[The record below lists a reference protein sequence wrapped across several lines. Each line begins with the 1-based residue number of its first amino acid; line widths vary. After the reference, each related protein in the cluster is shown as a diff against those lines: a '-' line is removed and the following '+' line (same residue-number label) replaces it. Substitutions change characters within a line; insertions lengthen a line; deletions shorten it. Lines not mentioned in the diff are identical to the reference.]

1 MDGKIDW
8 ALYTQLL
15 DLCDFEVVDVLGDPK
30 RKERRLT
37 VVPRV
42 VVGIC
47 PHCDAV
53 CGQRHECHE
62 WEVKDLPLGSVATT
76 LIVRYWQFQCVD
88 CGKFFT
94 PHYQGIAVGAH
105 ATERLLERMAE
116 MIRFSDIRNTA
127 EFFGVAE
134 KTLENWYYALLE
146 RRQQARTAEAQPVR
160 SLGIDELSLK
170 KSTANSAAS

>member
-1 MDGKIDW
+1 MDGKMDW

-15 DLCDFEVVDVLGDPK
+15 GLCDFEVVDVLEDRSG
-30 RKERRLT
+30 KERRLT
-37 VVPRV
+37 LVPRV
-42 VVGIC
+42 IVGIC

-53 CGQRHECHE
+53 CQQRHECRE
-62 WEVKDLPLGSVATT
+62 WEVKDLPMGSMATT
-76 LIVRYWQFQCVD
+76 LRVRYWQFQCAG

-94 PHYQGIAVGAH
+94 PHYQGIAAGTH

-134 KTLENWYYALLE
+134 KTLENWYYQFSQ
-146 RRQQARTAEAQPVR
+146 RRQQARSAEAGPVR

-170 KSTANSAAS
+170 KSTGNSAAS